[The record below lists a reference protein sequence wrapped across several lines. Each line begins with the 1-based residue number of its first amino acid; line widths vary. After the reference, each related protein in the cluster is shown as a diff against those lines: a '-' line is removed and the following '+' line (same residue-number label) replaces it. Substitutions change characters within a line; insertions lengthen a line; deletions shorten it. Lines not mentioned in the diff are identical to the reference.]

1 MKRTRWDEERGETS
15 NQASSYNPILPPP
28 PFPYRLK
35 KKGDEKKF
43 KMFLNVLKKLYIKIP
58 FVNVLEKMPSYV
70 KFLKDILTKKWQ
82 MNDYETVALT

>member
-1 MKRTRWDEERGETS
+1 
-15 NQASSYNPILPPP
+15 
-28 PFPYRLK
+28 
-35 KKGDEKKF
+35 
-43 KMFLNVLKKLYIKIP
+43 MFLNVLKKLYIKIP